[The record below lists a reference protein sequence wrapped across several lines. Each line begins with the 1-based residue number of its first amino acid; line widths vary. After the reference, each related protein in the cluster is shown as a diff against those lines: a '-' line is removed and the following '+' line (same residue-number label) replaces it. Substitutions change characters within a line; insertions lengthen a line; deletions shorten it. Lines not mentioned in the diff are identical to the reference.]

1 MAVTYP
7 KRVQELVTTTIPSTR
22 YTPASRT
29 KRDIRVIVPH
39 LAITAET
46 STAAEAVA
54 RYFQSGVRASSHFSV
69 DNDSIVGQ
77 VRLDDVAWAA
87 PGCNHDGIQ
96 IEQAGRLQTPAQ
108 WGDDYSVAM
117 LHNTAKLTAALCHEL
132 DIPPV
137 RLSDAELRAGKRGIA
152 DHWAVTRVYK
162 QSDHT
167 DCGTHFP
174 WDFFMGLVRG
184 YYDGAPVSTS
194 SKPQPTTRPAGLLR
208 RGDFGPAVAEV
219 QERLR
224 IPADGIFGSQTEVAV
239 RAFQRSK
246 GLAVDGIVGP
256 NTLAALAKAT
266 TPKKQPVKTV
276 VKTAVLRVGSRG
288 AAVKRLQ
295 AGLNKAFPAYSRL
308 KVDGIYGPS
317 TANTV
322 RTFQRRSGL
331 AADGVVGP
339 RTRKALAKHE
349 IRP

>member
-22 YTPASRT
+22 YTSASRT
-29 KRDIRVIVPH
+29 KRDIRVIVQH
-39 LAITAET
+39 LAITAEV

-54 RYFQSGVRASSHFSV
+54 RYFQSGVRASSHFTT
-69 DNDSIVGQ
+69 DDDSIVGQ
-77 VRLDDVAWAA
+77 VRLEDVAWAA
-87 PGCNHDGIQ
+87 PGCNHDGVQ
-96 IEQAGRLQTPAQ
+96 IEQAGRLQTPAE
-108 WGDDYSVAM
+108 WADDYSVAM

-137 RLSDAELRAGKRGIA
+137 HLSDAELRAGKRGII
-152 DHWAVTRVYK
+152 DHWAATRVYK
-162 QSDHT
+162 QSTHT

-174 WDFFMGLVRG
+174 WDFFMGLVRR
-184 YYDGAPVSTS
+184 YYDGTPVSTS
-194 SKPQPTTRPAGLLR
+194 TKPKPTTRSGLLR

-224 IPADGIFGSQTEVAV
+224 ISADGIYGPNTEAAV

-256 NTLAALAKAT
+256 NTLAALKKTT

-276 VKTAVLRVGSRG
+276 LKTAVLRVGSRG

-308 KVDGIYGPS
+308 KVDGIYGPA
-317 TANTV
+317 TANVV
-322 RTFQRRSGL
+322 RNFQRRSGL
-331 AADGVVGP
+331 PADGIVSP
-339 RTRKALAKHE
+339 HTRKALAKYGV
-349 IRP
+349 RP